1 MASHVH
7 SERRR
12 EDARLITGTG
22 HYVDDIRLPGRPAP
36 LHLAVVRSLYA
47 HAEIKGIN
55 LEAARALPGV
65 VAAFSGEELV
75 STMPTIAA
83 VPAPGLKAPQRRPL
97 AVGRARY
104 VGDPLAVVLAESRAI
119 AADALDLVEVD
130 YAPLPAVADPE
141 AALQAD
147 APLLYPEFGS
157 NVAIRT
163 QASGG
168 DIEAAFAQAEHTVR
182 LRLVNQRLAPASLEP
197 RACLF
202 DFDPAS
208 GQLSAWLSSQAVY
221 RARETLATFLGLD
234 RSRVHVHN
242 AEVGG
247 GFGSKTNFPG
257 EEIIAAALAVRL
269 GRPVK
274 WIESRSENLQTQM
287 QGRGQINDVEA
298 AFLSDGRLLGLKV
311 KTIADLGAFLF
322 GISAMIASGGTT
334 SLLSGAYTL
343 GAFEHQVTGV
353 FTNKVPT
360 APYRG
365 AGRPEA
371 AYIIERVMD
380 AIAQALQLDPAEVR
394 RRNFIQPEAF
404 PYRAITGL
412 HYDSGNY
419 PALLEEALKLSDYQG
434 WRAKQRERR
443 AQAAGEGLVPPAS
456 RRAGEEL
463 VPPASSRAGE
473 GSVPLLGIGLATFVE
488 TTGGSFPGP
497 VQEAATVRVRA
508 DGTVL
513 VQSGVSTTGQGHA
526 TTFARIAADVFG
538 LPEERVEV
546 RLNDSALP
554 AYSFG
559 TFGSRVAQVGG
570 SAVLLAA
577 QAAKEKT
584 MQAAAHVLEA
594 APADLALADG
604 QVQVRGLPS
613 RAVALGDLARRV
625 EEQPELIEHEGPNP
639 VNGAPIEGLAAWRDF
654 APVSPSISAGA
665 HVAIVEID
673 TETGEVRVLEY
684 VAVDDCGRVLH
695 HTLAEGQIHGG
706 LAQGIGQALYE
717 EARYDASGQP
727 LSGTLLDYTLPTA
740 QQLPAF
746 TTGLIETPSPLNP
759 LGAKGVGEAGTIG
772 APPAIVNA
780 VLDALA
786 PLGVRSLD
794 MPLTAERVWTVIQEA
809 RQSAAQPE

>member
-1 MASHVH
+1 MASHIH

-12 EDARLITGTG
+12 EDERLITGAA
-22 HYVDDIRLPGRPAP
+22 HYVDDIRLPAGRPAV

-47 HAEIKGIN
+47 HAAINSIN

-65 VAAFSGEELV
+65 VAAFAGAELV
-75 STMPTIAA
+75 RDMPAIAA
-83 VPAPGLKAPQRRPL
+83 VPAPGLNRPERRPL

-104 VGDPLAVVLAESRAI
+104 VGDPLAIVLAESRAI

-130 YAPLPAVADPE
+130 YAPLPAVADPQ
-141 AALQAD
+141 AALQED
-147 APLLYPEFGS
+147 APLLYEEFGS

-168 DIEAAFAQAEHTVR
+168 DVQAAFAQAAHTIR

-208 GQLSAWLSSQAVY
+208 GQLTAWLSSQAVY
-221 RARETLATFLGLD
+221 RAREMLATFLGLD
-234 RSRVHVHN
+234 RARIHVHN
-242 AEVGG
+242 TEVGG

-274 WIESRSENLQTQM
+274 WIESRSENLQTQT
-287 QGRGQINDVEA
+287 QGRGQINEVEA
-298 AFLSDGRLLGLKV
+298 AFQSDGRLLGLKV
-311 KTIADLGAFLF
+311 RTIADLGAFLF
-322 GISAMIASGGTT
+322 GISAIIASGGTT

-343 GAFEHQVTGV
+343 PAFEHQVVGV

-380 AIAQALQLDPAEVR
+380 AIARELQLDPAEVR
-394 RRNFIQPEAF
+394 RRNFIAPDAF
-404 PYRAITGL
+404 PYRSVTGL
-412 HYDSGNY
+412 NYDSGNY
-419 PALLEEALKLSDYQG
+419 PALLEQALKLNDYAG

-443 AQAAGEGLVPPAS
+443 AQT
-456 RRAGEEL
+456 
-463 VPPASSRAGE
+463 
-473 GSVPLLGIGLATFVE
+473 GSGPLLGIGLATFVE

-497 VQEAATVRVRA
+497 LQEAATVRVRA

-513 VQSGVSTTGQGHA
+513 VQSGVSTTGQGHV
-526 TTFARIAADVFG
+526 TTFARIAAEVFG
-538 LPEERVEV
+538 VPAERVEV

-559 TFGSRVAQVGG
+559 TFGSRVAQIGG
-570 SAVLLAA
+570 SAVFLAA

-584 MQAAAHVLEA
+584 MQAAAHALEA
-594 APADLALADG
+594 APADLLLADG
-604 QVQVRGLPS
+604 QVQVRGAPA
-613 RAVALGDLARRV
+613 RAVALGALARLV

-654 APVSPSISAGA
+654 APSGQAISAGA
-665 HVAIVEID
+665 HVAIVEVD
-673 TETGEVRVLEY
+673 PETGEVRVLQY

-695 HTLAEGQIHGG
+695 HTLADGQIHGG

-717 EARYDASGQP
+717 EARYDEHGQP
-727 LSGTLLDYTLPTA
+727 LSGTLLDYALPTA
-740 QQLPAF
+740 PQLPAF
-746 TTGLIETPSPLNP
+746 ITSLLETPSPLNP
-759 LGAKGVGEAGTIG
+759 LGVKGVGEAGTIG

-786 PLGVRSLD
+786 PLGVTSLD
-794 MPLTAERVWTVIQEA
+794 MPLTAARVWAAMQEA
-809 RQSAAQPE
+809 RAAK

>member
-12 EDARLITGTG
+12 EDERLITGAG
-22 HYVDDIRLPGRPAP
+22 QYVDDIRLPAGRPTA

-47 HAEIKGIN
+47 HATINGIN

-65 VAAFSGEELV
+65 VAAFTGEELV
-75 STMPTIAA
+75 SSMPTLPA
-83 VPAPGLKAPQRRPL
+83 VPAPGLKVPERRPL

-130 YAPLPAVADPE
+130 YAPLPTVADPE
-141 AALQAD
+141 AALASD
-147 APLLYPEFGS
+147 APLLYEAFGS

-168 DIEAAFAQAEHTVR
+168 DVAAAFAQAEHTVT

-202 DFDPAS
+202 DFDPAT

-221 RARETLATFLGLD
+221 RARETLAGFLGID
-234 RSRVHVHN
+234 RACIHVQN
-242 AEVGG
+242 ADVGG

-257 EEIIAAALAVRL
+257 EEILAAALAVKL

-274 WIESRSENLQTQM
+274 WIESRSENLQTQT
-287 QGRGQINDVEA
+287 QGRGQLNAVEA
-298 AFLSDGRLLGLKV
+298 AFQSDGRLLGLRV
-311 KTIADLGAFLF
+311 KTVADLGAHLF

-343 GAFEHQVTGV
+343 GAFEHQVVGV

-371 AYIIERVMD
+371 AYIIERVMER
-380 AIAQALQLDPAEVR
+380 IAQELQLDPVEVR
-394 RRNFIQPEAF
+394 RRNFIAPDAF
-404 PYRAITGL
+404 PYSSITGL
-412 HYDSGNY
+412 QYDSGNY
-419 PALLEEALKLSDYQG
+419 PALLEEALKLCDYQG
-434 WRAKQRERR
+434 WRAKQRERH
-443 AQAAGEGLVPPAS
+443 AQAKVGPVPPAS
-456 RRAGEEL
+456 RRSGAGT
-463 VPPASSRAGE
+463 
-473 GSVPLLGIGLATFVE
+473 LLGIGLATFVE

-513 VQSGVSTTGQGHA
+513 VQSGVATNGQGHA
-526 TTFARIAADVFG
+526 TTFARIAADAFG
-538 LPEERVEV
+538 LPAERVEV

-554 AYSFG
+554 AFSFG

-577 QAAKEKT
+577 QAAREKT
-584 MQAAAHVLEA
+584 MQVAAHKLEA
-594 APADLALADG
+594 APADLMLADG
-604 QVQVRGLPS
+604 QVQVRGVPS
-613 RAVALGDLARRV
+613 RAVALGDLALLV
-625 EEQPELIEHEGPNP
+625 EEQPTLIEHDAPNP
-639 VNGAPIEGLAAWRDF
+639 ANGAPIEGLAAWRDF
-654 APVSPSISAGA
+654 APTGQAISSGA
-665 HVAIVEID
+665 HIAVVEVD
-673 TETGEVRVLEY
+673 AETGEVRVLQY

-717 EARYDASGQP
+717 EARYDDNSQP
-727 LSGTLLDYTLPTA
+727 LSGTLLDYTVPTA

-746 TTGLIETPSPLNP
+746 TTGLLETLSPLNP

-786 PLGVRSLD
+786 PLGVKSLD
-794 MPLTAERVWTVIQEA
+794 MPLTAARVWAAIQEA

>member
-12 EDARLITGTG
+12 EDERLITGTG
-22 HYVDDIRLPGRPAP
+22 HYVDDIRLPAGRPAA
-36 LHLAVVRSLYA
+36 LHLAVVRSIYA
-47 HAEIKGIN
+47 HAEINSIN

-65 VAAFSGEELV
+65 VAAFAGEELV
-75 STMPTIAA
+75 RDMPTIAA
-83 VPAPGLKAPQRRPL
+83 VPVPGLKMPQRRPL

-130 YAPLPAVADPE
+130 YTPLPSVADPE
-141 AALQAD
+141 AAMQAD

-157 NVAIRT
+157 NVAMRA
-163 QASGG
+163 QPSGG
-168 DIEAAFAQAEHTVR
+168 DVEAAFAQAAHTVR

-221 RARETLATFLGLD
+221 RAREMLATFLGID
-234 RSRVHVHN
+234 RARIHVQN

-257 EEIIAAALAVRL
+257 EEVIAAALAVRL

-274 WIESRSENLQTQM
+274 WLESRSENLQTQT
-287 QGRGQINDVEA
+287 QGRGQINEVEA
-298 AFLSDGRLLGLKV
+298 AFQSDGRLLGLKV

-343 GAFEHQVTGV
+343 GAFEHQVVGV

-380 AIAQALQLDPAEVR
+380 AIAQELQLDPVEVR
-394 RRNFIQPEAF
+394 RRNFIAPDAF
-404 PYRAITGL
+404 PYRSVTGL
-412 HYDSGNY
+412 NYDSGNY
-419 PALLEEALKLSDYQG
+419 PTLLEEALQLGDYQG

-443 AQAAGEGLVPPAS
+443 AQAGQGVAPVSSPAG
-456 RRAGEEL
+456 AGSL
-463 VPPASSRAGE
+463 
-473 GSVPLLGIGLATFVE
+473 PLLGIGLATFVE

-497 VQEAATVRVRA
+497 VQEAATVRIRA
-508 DGTVL
+508 DGSIL
-513 VQSGVSTTGQGHA
+513 VQSGVSTTGQGHV
-526 TTFARIAADVFG
+526 TTFARIAAQVFG

-559 TFGSRVAQVGG
+559 TFGSRVAQIGG
-570 SAVLLAA
+570 SAVFLAA
-577 QAAKEKT
+577 QTAREKAV
-584 MQAAAHVLEA
+584 QVAAHVLEA
-594 APADLALADG
+594 APADLLLADG
-604 QVQVRGLPS
+604 QVQVRGAPS
-613 RAVALGDLARRV
+613 RAVTLGDLARRV
-625 EEQPELIEHEGPNP
+625 EEQPELMEHDAPNP

-654 APVSPSISAGA
+654 APSGQTISAGA
-665 HVAIVEID
+665 HIAVVEVD
-673 TETGEVRVLEY
+673 AETGEVRVLQY

-717 EARYDASGQP
+717 EARYDDNGQP
-727 LSGTLLDYTLPTA
+727 LSGTLLDYALPTA
-740 QQLPAF
+740 QQLPTF
-746 TTGLIETPSPLNP
+746 TTGLLETPSPLNP

-780 VLDALA
+780 ALDALA
-786 PLGVRSLD
+786 PLGVKSLD
-794 MPLTAERVWTVIQEA
+794 MPLTAARVWSAIQSA
-809 RQSAAQPE
+809 RQNEQK